1 MPLAKN
7 KWRRHIAVLLCAM
20 LIFSTAF
27 SITAFADNAV
37 VTSGTMYSYFQTFS
51 SKGQWVD
58 IQTPSHW
65 ITGTGEVAYCLQT
78 SKDSP
83 YNSGYHTVEGSDYY
97 DQRTLT
103 GLYAILENGYPVTTD
118 GFTDEEARYATANA
132 IRFWCAENGCEGM
145 PAYLSLKINGDW
157 IRGKYGY
164 EDLYNWCLGLVQKA
178 RDQATSSP
186 STGSI
191 SFSITAFAA
200 PVDEATIDTSRT
212 GSLDIYKYDLTNAE
226 KDGVW
231 DSSYVST
238 GVKDE
243 NGVEAVLGDPA
254 RVSALNAN
262 GNAYGYAIKGVEFTY
277 VKVADIR
284 TFTESEDGAE
294 HIEVLYGIAP
304 TEQNNAFLSAIG
316 ISTEDRYAPA
326 DEVVDG
332 MTVYYYR
339 SDVLIDGLKASL
351 DANSIA
357 VKNALERYAH
367 DNHGVAMTETDA
379 YGHTSAANLPLG
391 LYLLIETRVPEMV
404 TDTTAPFLVSLPMT
418 SVDGSNASD
427 GGTRWIYDVTLYP
440 KNLTGIPTLEK
451 TLREDKADTGKNSG
465 STSDITDGYAHT
477 GTASAGD
484 VIDYQIISTLP
495 SITSA
500 ASYLTD
506 YTFIDTLSKGI
517 TYNKGDVMLEFFKDE
532 SCTDLVA
539 SWAEPSDR
547 FLVSYNTTSD
557 GASVMTISMTASG
570 LAEINSGR
578 QVYLKSSMVNSG
590 YSDCTLRITYKATV
604 NSDASVTYGDAG
616 NPNDVVLTWKRTNSS
631 YYDTLVDDCHVY
643 LYGIDMTKQFS
654 DGRGDFSKVQ
664 FIVHNDTDGYFLV
677 GKLNEA
683 EGVWYVTD
691 HVTEEKDATHFIPTK
706 DGKLILKGLEDD
718 TYTWTEVQT
727 ANGYTLLKNS
737 IKVVISQAE
746 SETLCGIYGTDVLGL
761 IQNDPRYA
769 SVDPGL
775 YHNMPQ
781 KQLAH
786 KLLTASAT
794 VDSNKVNMAPDGS
807 SANAFVPFTVINTRG
822 FDLPQTGSYGNWMFP
837 VAGLSMLTLCVVGIV
852 ALTRK
857 SKKKAQNT

>member
-1 MPLAKN
+1 MKKLF
-7 KWRRHIAVLLCAM
+7 AM
-20 LIFSTAF
+20 L
-27 SITAFADNAV
+27 
-37 VTSGTMYSYFQTFS
+37 
-51 SKGQWVD
+51 
-58 IQTPSHW
+58 
-65 ITGTGEVAYCLQT
+65 L
-78 SKDSP
+78 
-83 YNSGYHTVEGSDYY
+83 
-97 DQRTLT
+97 
-103 GLYAILENGYPVTTD
+103 AILVV
-118 GFTDEEARYATANA
+118 
-132 IRFWCAENGCEGM
+132 
-145 PAYLSLKINGDW
+145 S
-157 IRGKYGY
+157 
-164 EDLYNWCLGLVQKA
+164 
-178 RDQATSSP
+178 
-186 STGSI
+186 

-243 NGVEAVLGDPA
+243 SGVEAVLGDPA

-262 GNAYGYAIKGVEFTY
+262 GSAYGYAIKGVEFTY
-277 VKVADIR
+277 VRVASIR
-284 TFTESEDGAE
+284 TFTESENGAE

-304 TEQNNAFLSAIG
+304 TEQNNAFISAIG
-316 ISTEDRYAPA
+316 VSTEDRYAPA

-339 SDVLIDGLKASL
+339 SDVLIDGLKAAL
-351 DANSIA
+351 DANA
-357 VKNALERYAH
+357 TTVKNALERYAH

-379 YGHTSAANLPLG
+379 YGHTGASDLPLG

-418 SVDGSNASD
+418 SVDGTNAND

-440 KNLTGIPTLEK
+440 KNLTGIPSLEK
-451 TLREDKADTGKNSG
+451 TLREDKDDTGHNNG
-465 STSDITDGYAHT
+465 STNDIHDGYAHA

-484 VIDYQIISTLP
+484 EIDYQIVSTLP

-517 TYNKGDVMLEFFKDE
+517 TYNKGDVLLEFFRDDG
-532 SCTDLVA
+532 CTDFVT
-539 SWAEPSDR
+539 SWNEQSDR
-547 FLVSYNTTSD
+547 FLVSYNTASD

-570 LAEINSGR
+570 LAEINSSR
-578 QVYLKSSMVNSG
+578 SVYTEASMVNSG
-590 YSDCTLRITYKATV
+590 YSDCTLRITYKATM
-604 NSDASVTYGDAG
+604 NSDGSVTYGDAG

-631 YYDTLVDDCHVY
+631 YYDTLVDDCHIY
-643 LYGIDMTKQFS
+643 IYGIDMTKQFS

-664 FIVHNDTDGYFLV
+664 FIVHNDTDNYFLV

-683 EGVWYVTD
+683 ESVWYVTD
-691 HVTEEKDATHFIPTK
+691 HVADEKDATHFIPTK

-737 IKVVISQAE
+737 IKVVISQTE

-769 SVDPGL
+769 DVDPGL

-781 KQLAH
+781 RHLEH

-794 VDSNKVNMAPDGS
+794 VDSNKVNMEPDGS

-837 VAGLSMLTLCVVGIV
+837 VAGLSMLTLCVAGIV

-857 SKKKAQNT
+857 NKKKAQNT

>member
-1 MPLAKN
+1 MKKIFA
-7 KWRRHIAVLLCAM
+7 LL
-20 LIFSTAF
+20 L
-27 SITAFADNAV
+27 
-37 VTSGTMYSYFQTFS
+37 
-51 SKGQWVD
+51 
-58 IQTPSHW
+58 
-65 ITGTGEVAYCLQT
+65 
-78 SKDSP
+78 
-83 YNSGYHTVEGSDYY
+83 
-97 DQRTLT
+97 
-103 GLYAILENGYPVTTD
+103 AILVV
-118 GFTDEEARYATANA
+118 
-132 IRFWCAENGCEGM
+132 
-145 PAYLSLKINGDW
+145 S
-157 IRGKYGY
+157 
-164 EDLYNWCLGLVQKA
+164 
-178 RDQATSSP
+178 
-186 STGSI
+186 

-200 PVDEATIDTSRT
+200 PVDEATIDTTRT

-238 GVKDE
+238 GVKDA
-243 NGVEAVLGDPA
+243 NGVEAVLGDPN
-254 RVSALNAN
+254 RVSPLNAN
-262 GNAYGYAIKGVEFTY
+262 GNAYGYCIKGVEFTY
-277 VKVADIR
+277 VRVASIR
-284 TFTESEDGAE
+284 TFTESENGAE

-304 TEQNNAFLSAIG
+304 TEQNNAFISAIG
-316 ISTEDRYAPA
+316 VSTEDRYAPA

-339 SDVLIDGLKASL
+339 SDVLIDGLKNAL
-351 DANSIA
+351 DANA
-357 VKNALERYAH
+357 TTVKNALERYAH

-379 YGHTSAANLPLG
+379 YGHTGATELPLG

-418 SVDGSNASD
+418 SVDGTNASD

-440 KNLTGIPTLEK
+440 KNLTGIPSLEK
-451 TLREDKADTGKNSG
+451 TLREDKADTGHNNG
-465 STSDITDGYAHT
+465 STSDIHDGYAHT

-484 VIDYQIISTLP
+484 VIDYQIVSTLP

-517 TYNKGDVMLEFFKDE
+517 TYNKGDVLLEFFRDDG
-532 SCTDLVA
+532 CTDLVT
-539 SWAEPSDR
+539 SWNEQSDR
-547 FLVSYNTTSD
+547 FLVSYNTASD
-557 GASVMTISMTASG
+557 GASVMTITMTASG
-570 LAEINSGR
+570 LAEINSSR
-578 QVYLKSSMVNSG
+578 SVYTEASMVNSG
-590 YSDCTLRITYKATV
+590 YSDCTLRITYKATM

-616 NPNDVVLTWKRTNSS
+616 NPNDVVLTWKRSNTS
-631 YYDTLVDDCHVY
+631 YYDTLVDDCHIY
-643 LYGIDMTKQFS
+643 IYGIDMTKQFS

-664 FIVHNDTDGYFLV
+664 FIVHNDTDNYFLV

-691 HVTEEKDATHFIPTK
+691 HVADEKDATHFIPTK

-737 IKVVISQAE
+737 IKVVLSQIE

-769 SVDPGL
+769 DVDPGL

-781 KQLAH
+781 RHLEH

-794 VDSNKVNMAPDGS
+794 VDNNKVNMEPDGS

-837 VAGLSMLTLCVVGIV
+837 VAGLSMLALCVAGIV

-857 SKKKAQNT
+857 NKKKAQNT

>member
-1 MPLAKN
+1 MKKIFA
-7 KWRRHIAVLLCAM
+7 LL
-20 LIFSTAF
+20 L
-27 SITAFADNAV
+27 
-37 VTSGTMYSYFQTFS
+37 
-51 SKGQWVD
+51 
-58 IQTPSHW
+58 
-65 ITGTGEVAYCLQT
+65 
-78 SKDSP
+78 
-83 YNSGYHTVEGSDYY
+83 
-97 DQRTLT
+97 
-103 GLYAILENGYPVTTD
+103 AILVV
-118 GFTDEEARYATANA
+118 
-132 IRFWCAENGCEGM
+132 
-145 PAYLSLKINGDW
+145 S
-157 IRGKYGY
+157 
-164 EDLYNWCLGLVQKA
+164 
-178 RDQATSSP
+178 
-186 STGSI
+186 
-191 SFSITAFAA
+191 SFSVTALAA

-212 GSLDIYKYDLTNAE
+212 GTLDIYKYDLTNAE
-226 KDGVW
+226 KDGIW

-238 GVKDE
+238 GVKDA
-243 NGVEAVLGDPA
+243 NGVEAVLGDPT

-277 VKVADIR
+277 VRVASIH

-294 HIEVLYGIAP
+294 HIEMLYGIAP

-316 ISTEDRYAPA
+316 VSTNDRYSPA

-339 SDVLIDGLKASL
+339 SDVLIDGLKAAL
-351 DANSIA
+351 DANATS
-357 VKNALERYAH
+357 VKNALEKYAR

-379 YGHTSAANLPLG
+379 YGHTGASNLPLG

-418 SVDGSNASD
+418 SVDGNNAND

-440 KNLTGIPTLEK
+440 KNLTGIPSLEK
-451 TLREDKADTGKNSG
+451 TLREDKSDTGKNDG
-465 STSDITDGYAHT
+465 SISDITDGYAHT

-517 TYNKGDVMLEFFKDE
+517 TYNKGDVLLEFFKDE
-532 SCTDLVA
+532 SCTDLIT

-547 FLVSYNTTSD
+547 FLVSYNSAAE
-557 GASVMTISMTASG
+557 GADVMTISMTASG
-570 LAEINSGR
+570 LAEINSSKAVFTGE
-578 QVYLKSSMVNSG
+578 SMVNSG
-590 YSDCTLRITYKATV
+590 YSDCTLRITYKATM
-604 NSDASVTYGDAG
+604 NSDNSVTYGDAG
-616 NPNDVVLTWKRTNSS
+616 NPNDVVLTWKRSNTG

-643 LYGIDMTKQFS
+643 VYRIDITKQFS
-654 DGRGDFSKVQ
+654 DGRGDYSKVE
-664 FIVHNDTDGYFLV
+664 FIVRNDTDGYFLV

-683 EGVWYVTD
+683 EGVWYVTG
-691 HVTEEKDATHFIPTK
+691 HVTEEKAATHFIPTK

-718 TYTWTEVQT
+718 VYTWTEVQT

-737 IKVVISQAE
+737 IKVVISQTE
-746 SETLCGIYGTDVLGL
+746 SSKLCDIYGTDVLGL
-761 IQNDPRYA
+761 IQNDPRYKD
-769 SVDPGL
+769 VDPGL

-794 VDSNKVNMAPDGS
+794 VDSNKVNMTADDS

-837 VAGLSMLTLCVVGIV
+837 VIGLSMLALCVAGILV
-852 ALTRK
+852 LTRK
-857 SKKKAQNT
+857 NRKKAENT

>member
-1 MPLAKN
+1 MKKIFA
-7 KWRRHIAVLLCAM
+7 LL
-20 LIFSTAF
+20 L
-27 SITAFADNAV
+27 
-37 VTSGTMYSYFQTFS
+37 
-51 SKGQWVD
+51 
-58 IQTPSHW
+58 
-65 ITGTGEVAYCLQT
+65 
-78 SKDSP
+78 
-83 YNSGYHTVEGSDYY
+83 
-97 DQRTLT
+97 
-103 GLYAILENGYPVTTD
+103 AILVV
-118 GFTDEEARYATANA
+118 
-132 IRFWCAENGCEGM
+132 
-145 PAYLSLKINGDW
+145 S
-157 IRGKYGY
+157 
-164 EDLYNWCLGLVQKA
+164 
-178 RDQATSSP
+178 
-186 STGSI
+186 

-243 NGVEAVLGDPA
+243 SGVEAVLGDPS

-284 TFTESEDGAE
+284 TFTESEDDAE

-316 ISTEDRYAPA
+316 VSTEDRYAPA

-367 DNHGVAMTETDA
+367 DNHGIAMTETDA
-379 YGHTSAANLPLG
+379 YGHTSAADLPLG

-418 SVDGSNASD
+418 SVDGSNAND

-451 TLREDKADTGKNSG
+451 TLREDKADTGHNNG

-484 VIDYQIISTLP
+484 VIDYQIVSTLP

-517 TYNKGDVMLEFFKDE
+517 TYNKGDVLLEFFKDE
-532 SCTDLVA
+532 GCTDLVA

-578 QVYLKSSMVNSG
+578 QVYVKSSMVNFG

-604 NSDASVTYGDAG
+604 NSDGSVTYGDAG
-616 NPNDVVLTWKRTNSS
+616 NPNDVVLTWKRTNSA

-654 DGRGDFSKVQ
+654 DGRGDFSKVE
-664 FIVHNDTDGYFLV
+664 FIVHNETDNYFLV

-706 DGKLILKGLEDD
+706 EGKLILKGLEDD
-718 TYTWTEVQT
+718 TYTWTEVRT

-737 IKVVISQAE
+737 IKVVISQTE
-746 SETLCGIYGTDVLGL
+746 SETLCGIYGTDILGL

-769 SVDPGL
+769 DVDPGL

-781 KQLAH
+781 RHLEH

-794 VDSNKVNMAPDGS
+794 VDNNKVNMTPDGS
-807 SANAFVPFTVINTRG
+807 SANAFVPFAVINTRG

-837 VAGLSMLTLCVVGIV
+837 VAGLSMLTLCIVGIV
-852 ALTRK
+852 ALTRR

>member
-1 MPLAKN
+1 MKKLFA
-7 KWRRHIAVLLCAM
+7 LL
-20 LIFSTAF
+20 L
-27 SITAFADNAV
+27 
-37 VTSGTMYSYFQTFS
+37 
-51 SKGQWVD
+51 
-58 IQTPSHW
+58 
-65 ITGTGEVAYCLQT
+65 
-78 SKDSP
+78 
-83 YNSGYHTVEGSDYY
+83 
-97 DQRTLT
+97 
-103 GLYAILENGYPVTTD
+103 AILVV
-118 GFTDEEARYATANA
+118 
-132 IRFWCAENGCEGM
+132 
-145 PAYLSLKINGDW
+145 S
-157 IRGKYGY
+157 
-164 EDLYNWCLGLVQKA
+164 
-178 RDQATSSP
+178 
-186 STGSI
+186 

-243 NGVEAVLGDPA
+243 SGVEAVLGDPA

-277 VKVADIR
+277 IRVATIR
-284 TFTESEDGAE
+284 TFTESENGAE

-304 TEQNNAFLSAIG
+304 TEQNNAFISAIG
-316 ISTEDRYAPA
+316 VSTEDRYAPA
-326 DEVVDG
+326 DEAVDG

-339 SDVLIDGLKASL
+339 SDVLIDGLKAAL
-351 DANSIA
+351 DANA
-357 VKNALERYAH
+357 TTVKNALERYAH

-379 YGHTSAANLPLG
+379 YGHTGASDLPLG

-418 SVDGSNASD
+418 SVDGTNAND

-440 KNLTGIPTLEK
+440 KNLTGIPSLEK
-451 TLREDKADTGKNSG
+451 TLREDKDDTGHNNG
-465 STSDITDGYAHT
+465 STNDIHDGYAHA

-484 VIDYQIISTLP
+484 VIDYQIVSTLP

-517 TYNKGDVMLEFFKDE
+517 TYNKGDVLLEFFRDDG
-532 SCTDLVA
+532 CTDFVT
-539 SWAEPSDR
+539 SWNEQSDR
-547 FLVSYNTTSD
+547 FLVSYNTASD

-570 LAEINSGR
+570 LAEINSSR
-578 QVYLKSSMVNSG
+578 SVYTEASMVNSG
-590 YSDCTLRITYKATV
+590 YSDCTLRITYKATM
-604 NSDASVTYGDAG
+604 NSDGSVTYGDAG

-631 YYDTLVDDCHVY
+631 YYDTLVDDCHIY
-643 LYGIDMTKQFS
+643 IYGIDMTKQFS

-664 FIVHNDTDGYFLV
+664 FIVYNDTDNYFLV

-683 EGVWYVTD
+683 ESVWYVTD
-691 HVTEEKDATHFIPTK
+691 HVADEKDATHFIPTK

-737 IKVVISQAE
+737 IKVVISQTE

-769 SVDPGL
+769 DVDPGL

-781 KQLAH
+781 RHLEH

-794 VDSNKVNMAPDGS
+794 VDSNKVNMEPDGN
-807 SANAFVPFTVINTRG
+807 SANAYVPFTVINTRG

-837 VAGLSMLTLCVVGIV
+837 VAGLSMLTLCIVGIV
-852 ALTRK
+852 ALTRR

>member
-1 MPLAKN
+1 MKKIFA
-7 KWRRHIAVLLCAM
+7 LL
-20 LIFSTAF
+20 L
-27 SITAFADNAV
+27 
-37 VTSGTMYSYFQTFS
+37 
-51 SKGQWVD
+51 
-58 IQTPSHW
+58 
-65 ITGTGEVAYCLQT
+65 
-78 SKDSP
+78 
-83 YNSGYHTVEGSDYY
+83 
-97 DQRTLT
+97 
-103 GLYAILENGYPVTTD
+103 AILVV
-118 GFTDEEARYATANA
+118 
-132 IRFWCAENGCEGM
+132 
-145 PAYLSLKINGDW
+145 S
-157 IRGKYGY
+157 
-164 EDLYNWCLGLVQKA
+164 
-178 RDQATSSP
+178 
-186 STGSI
+186 

-212 GSLDIYKYDLTNAE
+212 GTLDIYKYDLTNAE

-243 NGVEAVLGDPA
+243 NGVEAVLGDPS

-284 TFTESEDGAE
+284 TFTESENGAE

-316 ISTEDRYAPA
+316 VSTEDRYAPA

-367 DNHGVAMTETDA
+367 DNHGIAMTETDA

-418 SVDGSNASD
+418 SVDGTNASD

-440 KNLTGIPTLEK
+440 KNLTGIPSLEK
-451 TLREDKADTGKNSG
+451 TLREDKADTGHNNG
-465 STSDITDGYAHT
+465 STSDIHDGYAHT

-500 ASYLTD
+500 ASYLTE

-517 TYNKGDVMLEFFKDE
+517 TYNKGDVLLEFFRDE
-532 SCTDLVA
+532 DCTDLVT
-539 SWAEPSDR
+539 SWTEQDDR
-547 FLVSYNTTSD
+547 FLVSYNTAAD
-557 GASVMTISMTASG
+557 GSSVMTISMTASG

-578 QVYLKSSMVNSG
+578 QVYVKSSMVNSG
-590 YSDCTLRITYKATV
+590 YSDCTLRITY
-604 NSDASVTYGDAG
+604 
-616 NPNDVVLTWKRTNSS
+616 VLTWKRSNTS

-643 LYGIDMTKQFS
+643 IYGIDMTKQFS
-654 DGRGDFSKVQ
+654 DGRGDFSKVE
-664 FIVHNDTDGYFLV
+664 FIVHNDTDNYFLV

-683 EGVWYVTD
+683 EGIWYVTD

-737 IKVVISQAE
+737 IKVVISQTE
-746 SETLCGIYGTDVLGL
+746 SETLCGIYGTDLLGL

-769 SVDPGL
+769 DVDPGL

-781 KQLAH
+781 RHLEH

-794 VDSNKVNMAPDGS
+794 VDSNKVNMEPDGS

-837 VAGLSMLTLCVVGIV
+837 VIGLSMLTLCVAGIV

>member
-1 MPLAKN
+1 MKKLFA
-7 KWRRHIAVLLCAM
+7 LL
-20 LIFSTAF
+20 L
-27 SITAFADNAV
+27 
-37 VTSGTMYSYFQTFS
+37 
-51 SKGQWVD
+51 
-58 IQTPSHW
+58 
-65 ITGTGEVAYCLQT
+65 
-78 SKDSP
+78 
-83 YNSGYHTVEGSDYY
+83 
-97 DQRTLT
+97 
-103 GLYAILENGYPVTTD
+103 AILVV
-118 GFTDEEARYATANA
+118 
-132 IRFWCAENGCEGM
+132 
-145 PAYLSLKINGDW
+145 S
-157 IRGKYGY
+157 
-164 EDLYNWCLGLVQKA
+164 
-178 RDQATSSP
+178 
-186 STGSI
+186 

-212 GSLDIYKYDLTNAE
+212 GTLDIYKYDLTNAE

-238 GVKDE
+238 GVEDE
-243 NGVEAVLGDPA
+243 NGVEAVLGDPS

-294 HIEVLYGIAP
+294 HIEVLCGIAP

-316 ISTEDRYAPA
+316 VSTEDRYAPA

-418 SVDGSNASD
+418 SVDGTNAND

-440 KNLTGIPTLEK
+440 KNLTGIPSLEK
-451 TLREDKADTGKNSG
+451 TLREDKADTGHNNG
-465 STSDITDGYAHT
+465 STSDIHDGYAHT

-484 VIDYQIISTLP
+484 VIDYQIVSTLP

-517 TYNKGDVMLEFFKDE
+517 TYNKGDVLLEFFRDDG
-532 SCTDLVA
+532 CTDLVT
-539 SWAEPSDR
+539 SWNEQSDR
-547 FLVSYNTTSD
+547 FLVSYNTASD
-557 GASVMTISMTASG
+557 GSSVMTVSMTASG
-570 LAEINSGR
+570 LAEINSSR
-578 QVYLKSSMVNSG
+578 IVYTEASMVNSG
-590 YSDCTLRITYKATV
+590 YSDCTLRITYKATM

-631 YYDTLVDDCHVY
+631 YYDTLVDDCHLY

-664 FIVHNDTDGYFLV
+664 FIIHNDTDNYFLV

-781 KQLAH
+781 KQLSH

-794 VDSNKVNMAPDGS
+794 VDSNKVNMEPDGS
-807 SANAFVPFTVINTRG
+807 SANAFAPFTVINTRG

-837 VAGLSMLTLCVVGIV
+837 VIGLSMLTLCVVGIV

>member
-1 MPLAKN
+1 MKKLFA
-7 KWRRHIAVLLCAM
+7 LL
-20 LIFSTAF
+20 L
-27 SITAFADNAV
+27 
-37 VTSGTMYSYFQTFS
+37 
-51 SKGQWVD
+51 
-58 IQTPSHW
+58 
-65 ITGTGEVAYCLQT
+65 
-78 SKDSP
+78 
-83 YNSGYHTVEGSDYY
+83 
-97 DQRTLT
+97 
-103 GLYAILENGYPVTTD
+103 AILVV
-118 GFTDEEARYATANA
+118 
-132 IRFWCAENGCEGM
+132 
-145 PAYLSLKINGDW
+145 S
-157 IRGKYGY
+157 
-164 EDLYNWCLGLVQKA
+164 
-178 RDQATSSP
+178 
-186 STGSI
+186 

-243 NGVEAVLGDPA
+243 SGVEAVLGDPA

-262 GNAYGYAIKGVEFTY
+262 GSAYGYAIKGVEFTY
-277 VKVADIR
+277 VRVATIR
-284 TFTESEDGAE
+284 TFTESENGTE
-294 HIEVLYGIAP
+294 HIEVLYGIAA
-304 TEQNNAFLSAIG
+304 TEQNNAFISAIG

-339 SDVLIDGLKASL
+339 SDVLIDGLKAAL
-351 DANSIA
+351 DANA
-357 VKNALERYAH
+357 TTVKNALERYAH

-379 YGHTSAANLPLG
+379 YGHTGASDLPLG

-418 SVDGSNASD
+418 SVDGTNASD

-440 KNLTGIPTLEK
+440 KNLTGIPSLEK
-451 TLREDKADTGKNSG
+451 TLREDKADTGHNNG
-465 STSDITDGYAHT
+465 STSDIHDGYAHT

-484 VIDYQIISTLP
+484 VIDYQIVSTLP

-517 TYNKGDVMLEFFKDE
+517 SYNKGDVLLEFFRDDG
-532 SCTDLVA
+532 CTDLVA
-539 SWAEPSDR
+539 SWNEQSDR
-547 FLVSYNTTSD
+547 FLVSYNTASD
-557 GASVMTISMTASG
+557 GSSVMTITMTASG
-570 LAEINSGR
+570 LAEINSIR
-578 QVYLKSSMVNSG
+578 SVYTEASMVNSG
-590 YSDCTLRITYKATV
+590 YSDCTLRITYKATM
-604 NSDASVTYGDAG
+604 NSDTSVTYGDAG

-643 LYGIDMTKQFS
+643 IYGIDMTKQFS
-654 DGRGDFSKVQ
+654 DGRGDFSKVE
-664 FIVHNDTDGYFLV
+664 FIVHNDTDNYFLV

-718 TYTWTEVQT
+718 SYTWTEVQT

-737 IKVVISQAE
+737 IKVVISQTE

-769 SVDPGL
+769 DVDPGL

-781 KQLAH
+781 RHLEH

-794 VDSNKVNMAPDGS
+794 VDNNKVNMEPDGS

-837 VAGLSMLTLCVVGIV
+837 VAGLSMLTLCVAGIV

-857 SKKKAQNT
+857 NKKKAQNT

>member
-1 MPLAKN
+1 MKKIFA
-7 KWRRHIAVLLCAM
+7 LL
-20 LIFSTAF
+20 L
-27 SITAFADNAV
+27 
-37 VTSGTMYSYFQTFS
+37 
-51 SKGQWVD
+51 
-58 IQTPSHW
+58 
-65 ITGTGEVAYCLQT
+65 
-78 SKDSP
+78 
-83 YNSGYHTVEGSDYY
+83 
-97 DQRTLT
+97 
-103 GLYAILENGYPVTTD
+103 AILVV
-118 GFTDEEARYATANA
+118 
-132 IRFWCAENGCEGM
+132 
-145 PAYLSLKINGDW
+145 S
-157 IRGKYGY
+157 
-164 EDLYNWCLGLVQKA
+164 
-178 RDQATSSP
+178 
-186 STGSI
+186 

-243 NGVEAVLGDPA
+243 NGVEAVLGDPS

-316 ISTEDRYAPA
+316 VSTEDRYAPA
-326 DEVVDG
+326 DEVVDD

-367 DNHGVAMTETDA
+367 DNHGIAMTETDA
-379 YGHTSAANLPLG
+379 YGHTGASDLPLG
-391 LYLLIETRVPEMV
+391 LYLLIESRVPEMV
-404 TDTTAPFLVSLPMT
+404 TDTTAPFLVPLPMT
-418 SVDGSNASD
+418 SVDGSNAND

-451 TLREDKADTGKNSG
+451 TLREDKVDTGKNAG
-465 STSDITDGYAHT
+465 SPSDITDGYAHT

-484 VIDYQIISTLP
+484 VIDYQIVSTLP

-500 ASYLTD
+500 ASYLTE

-517 TYNKGDVMLEFFKDE
+517 TYNKGDVLLEFFKDE
-532 SCTDLVA
+532 NCTDLVT

-547 FLVSYNTTSD
+547 FLVSYNSTSD
-557 GASVMTISMTASG
+557 GASVMTLSMTASG

-578 QVYLKSSMVNSG
+578 QVYAKASMVNSG

-604 NSDASVTYGDAG
+604 NSDDSVTYGDAG

-654 DGRGDFSKVQ
+654 DGRGDFSKVE
-664 FIVHNDTDGYFLV
+664 FIVHNDTDNYFLV

-683 EGVWYVTD
+683 EGIWYVTD

-718 TYTWTEVQT
+718 TYTWTEVRT

-769 SVDPGL
+769 SVDPSL
-775 YHNMPQ
+775 YHNMLQ
-781 KQLAH
+781 RHLEH

-794 VDSNKVNMAPDGS
+794 VDSNKVNMEPDGS

-837 VAGLSMLTLCVVGIV
+837 LAGISMLTLCVAGIV

-857 SKKKAQNT
+857 NKKKAQNT